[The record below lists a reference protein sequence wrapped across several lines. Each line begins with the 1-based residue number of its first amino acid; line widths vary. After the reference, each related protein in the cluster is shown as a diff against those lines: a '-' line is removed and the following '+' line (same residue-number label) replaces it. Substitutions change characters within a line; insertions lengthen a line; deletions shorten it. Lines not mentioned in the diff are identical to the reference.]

1 MHPDVPDAWNLA
13 KRAIFG
19 FASNCFSVARCQL
32 GHLFDFEY
40 DPLITK
46 CLDEDGS
53 VYLNKIVCSKPGDQ
67 FIFGVTPFPEN
78 RSVMGDLPGGRRQA
92 AWQFV
97 LHKTLKKF
105 LEWIVGLGSRPN
117 NIHIDVKVHTVCT
130 RVK

>member
-32 GHLFDFEY
+32 GHLFDFEH

-46 CLDEDGS
+46 CLNEDGS
-53 VYLNKIVCSKPGDQ
+53 VYLHKIVCGKSGDQ
-67 FIFGVTPFPEN
+67 FIFGVTPFPKN

-97 LHKTLKKF
+97 LHETFKKF
-105 LEWIVGLGSRPN
+105 LEWIVGLGGRQN
-117 NIHIDVKVHTVCT
+117 NIHIDVNVHTVCT